1 MVVTSIRAMK
11 IGRRKKIRN
20 RCIAL
25 NGALPLLGGRV
36 RILHDEWRLR
46 STNPRRGQGG
56 LLFSTLCTGATI
68 TSPSGNKCSKL
79 CVSAATRGSLRSR
92 PSSLR
97 FGRPD
102 PKFRMPSS
110 RFSEWNIVRLSV
122 QIRIFGG
129 RSLRRRSRGPS
140 LTARGTPAAAF
151 ALASATEH
159 LHVFGHYAQARTL
172 LAGLFVVPG
181 IQLKPAFDEDFAPF
195 LEVLLRY
202 LGLPPPKRHVH
213 ERYLFLLFAIF
224 P

>member
-1 MVVTSIRAMK
+1 MGDSVNESAPGARRSSVPDTSYR
-11 IGRRKKIRN
+11 
-20 RCIAL
+20 
-25 NGALPLLGGRV
+25 
-36 RILHDEWRLR
+36 
-46 STNPRRGQGG
+46 
-56 LLFSTLCTGATI
+56 ATI
-68 TSPSGNKCSKL
+68 TSPSGNACSKL
-79 CVSAATRGSLRSR
+79 CVSAATRVSLRSR
-92 PSSLR
+92 PRSPR

-110 RFSEWNIVRLSV
+110 GFSERNIVRLSV
-122 QIRIFGG
+122 QIGIFGSL
-129 RSLRRRSRGPS
+129 SLRRRRRGPS
-140 LTARGTPAAAF
+140 LTARGTRAAF

-172 LAGLFVVPG
+172 LGRLFVVPG
-181 IQLKPAFDEDFAPF
+181 IHVEPRFDEDLAPF